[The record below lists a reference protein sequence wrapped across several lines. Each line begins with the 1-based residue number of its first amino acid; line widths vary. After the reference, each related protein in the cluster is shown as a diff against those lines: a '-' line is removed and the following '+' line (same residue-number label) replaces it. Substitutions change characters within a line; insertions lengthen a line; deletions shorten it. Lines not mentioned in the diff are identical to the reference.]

1 MKEKTGK
8 IKGAILAAGRGTRLR
23 PITTTMPKCM
33 LPLVGRPILEHII
46 NELREAGIAEITI
59 VVGYKKDSIINYFKD
74 GSRLGVKIK
83 YAEQKDTLGTAHAIG
98 LLKFKEDFLVVNGD
112 TPLSSRDIKALISSY
127 KKEKSTLQP
136 AAAAIG
142 VVRVENPANYGVV
155 LARSGF
161 AKKIVEKPKEF
172 ISNKANSG
180 VYVFSPE
187 IFNAIKETK
196 KSQRGEY
203 EITTSIQLLIDKG
216 KKVKVSEIK
225 ELWSDIGNPWNYLDT
240 NKVLMDRMKSKIE
253 GKIGK
258 FVEMKGSVHVGK
270 NSVIKSGTYIEG
282 PVYVGDNSV
291 VGPNAFLRSYT
302 TIGDNCKIGNGVEIK
317 NSIIME
323 NTNVPHLSYVGDSII
338 GRNCNFGAGTLV
350 GNLRLDEKSVK
361 MKIGDAVVD
370 SGRRKFGCVVGDNVK
385 TGINVMINSGK
396 KIGSNSMIGPGVIV
410 YDDVP
415 ENSFLLM
422 KQELITKPIKREDS
436 GKD

>member
-1 MKEKTGK
+1 MNGSREE

-23 PITTTMPKCM
+23 PITTAMPKCM
-33 LPLVGRPILEHII
+33 LPLVGKPILEHII
-46 NELREAGIAEITI
+46 SELKGAGITEITI
-59 VVGYKKDSIINYFKD
+59 VVGYKKDSIINYFKN

-83 YAEQKDTLGTAHAIG
+83 YVEQKETLGTAHAIS
-98 LLKFKEDFLVVNGD
+98 LLKFKGDFLVVNGD
-112 TPLSSRDIKALISSY
+112 TPLSRRDIKALILSY
-127 KKEKSTLQP
+127 KKEKRVSPDT
-136 AAAAIG
+136 AAAIG
-142 VVRVENPANYGVV
+142 VVRVENPSNYGVI
-155 LARSGF
+155 LAKNGF

-180 VYVFSPE
+180 IYVFSPD
-187 IFNAIKETK
+187 IFKAIKETK
-196 KSQRGEY
+196 KSERGEY
-203 EITTSIQLLIDKG
+203 EITTSIQLLIDR
-216 KKVKVSEIK
+216 KKRVKISEIK

-240 NKVLMDRMKSKIE
+240 NKVLMDRMKRKIE
-253 GKIGK
+253 GKVEK
-258 FVEMKGSVHVGK
+258 FVEIKGSFSLGR

-282 PVYVGDNSV
+282 QVYVGDNCV

-317 NSIIME
+317 NSVIME

-361 MKIGDAVVD
+361 MKIGNEVVD

-422 KQELITKPIKREDS
+422 KQELITKPIKKRE
-436 GKD
+436 